1 MSGRG
6 VRGGVGRGV
15 RRGEGR
21 GEGGARDR
29 SDHGEGR
36 AGGGQD
42 LGFHQCPSCG
52 LDCGTTTGLYR
63 HVVAQGPP
71 ALTRLAGLLPGEPR
85 PWQGW
90 DTLWAKTTTNYV
102 QRGSARALLR
112 TIIEVSPHGRTLPR
126 KASQRQE
133 SYAATGARFKKSDAC
148 SQQLPARVLELLFQT
163 TTRAPGGSWRWR

>member
-6 VRGGVGRGV
+6 VRGGGG
-15 RRGEGR
+15 RGEGR
-21 GEGGARDR
+21 GERRGGSEGGARDR

-71 ALTRLAGLLPGEPR
+71 ALTRLAGQLPGEPR

-90 DTLWAKTTTNYV
+90 ETLRAKTTTNYV
-102 QRGSARALLR
+102 QRGSAQALLH
-112 TIIEVSPHGRTLPR
+112 TSIAVSAP
-126 KASQRQE
+126 
-133 SYAATGARFKKSDAC
+133 
-148 SQQLPARVLELLFQT
+148 RVLRGNGRPL
-163 TTRAPGGSWRWR
+163 